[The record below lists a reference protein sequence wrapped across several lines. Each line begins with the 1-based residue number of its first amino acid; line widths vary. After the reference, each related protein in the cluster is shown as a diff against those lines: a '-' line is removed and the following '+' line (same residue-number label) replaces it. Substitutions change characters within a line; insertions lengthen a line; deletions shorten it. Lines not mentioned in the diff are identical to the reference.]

1 MNNKNGS
8 AFSWLIPLGV
18 VIALVALFGKLPSL
32 VITGGIVMGVLLVV
46 VAAIMFISLKNS
58 NDEAK
63 HKAEVAGMDPADAE
77 VMAQARKELTSLR
90 VLNARIRE
98 PEIRNASNEICG
110 IMEKVLSAL
119 KMEPSR
125 IGDAQMFLQY
135 YMPTQKSILS
145 KYHQISESGVEHAEL
160 KEKVM
165 AHLADIKTATEKQL
179 ANVYENDMMDISAEM
194 ELMNYSIKEDGLV

>member
-32 VITGGIVMGVLLVV
+32 VITGGIVMGALLVI

-63 HKAEVAGMDPADAE
+63 NKAEVAGMDPADAE

-119 KMEPSR
+119 KTEPSR

-145 KYHQISESGVEHAEL
+145 KYQQISESGVEHAEL
-160 KEKVM
+160 KDKVM

-179 ANVYENDMMDISAEM
+179 ANVYENDMLDISAEM

>member
-32 VITGGIVMGVLLVV
+32 VITGGIVMGALLVI

-58 NDEAK
+58 HDEAK
-63 HKAEVAGMDPADAE
+63 NKAEVAGMDPADAE

-90 VLNARIRE
+90 VLNARIKE

-119 KMEPSR
+119 KTEPSR

-145 KYHQISESGVEHAEL
+145 KYRQISESGVEHTEM

-179 ANVYENDMMDISAEM
+179 ANIYENDMMDISAEM
-194 ELMNYSIKEDGLV
+194 ELMSYSIKEDGLI